1 MGVHGLWQLLAASGR
16 RVDVESLA
24 GKRVA
29 VDISIW
35 LVQFLK
41 AMRDEQETLYRM
53 LTSLEVSEDTEAT
66 LREVRP
72 VFVFDGG
79 APVLKRKTLLAR
91 SKRRQRA
98 EFGLEETA
106 RQLLQNQLQQ
116 QAALAVVKSRE
127 PSFNAPRED
136 VRSDHGVTVVRKR
149 VTQWRG

>member
-1 MGVHGLWQLLAASGR
+1 
-16 RVDVESLA
+16 
-24 GKRVA
+24 
-29 VDISIW
+29 
-35 LVQFLK
+35 
-41 AMRDEQETLYRM
+41 M
-53 LTSLEVSEDTEAT
+53 LTSLGS
-66 LREVRP
+66 LRRILKLLYARVRP

-136 VRSDHGVTVVRKR
+136 VRSDHGVTVVPEDDDAS
-149 VTQWRG
+149 GEDDDDNDDDDDDDDDE